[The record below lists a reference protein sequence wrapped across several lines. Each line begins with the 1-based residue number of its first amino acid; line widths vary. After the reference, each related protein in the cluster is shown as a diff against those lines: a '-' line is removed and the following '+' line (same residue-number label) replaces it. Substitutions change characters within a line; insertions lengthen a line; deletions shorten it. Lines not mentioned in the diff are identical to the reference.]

1 MIRTVVVKVGTSS
14 LTGADGRLD
23 RGFVDDLARQIS
35 AEMDAGRQV
44 VLVTSGAIRAGA
56 ERLGWQTRPRTVPMK
71 QAAAAVG
78 QGLLMETYAA
88 AFARCG
94 RVAGQMLLTRQDT
107 ADRTRYVNAR
117 NTLLALLRSRVVPI
131 VNENDTVAVEEIQFG
146 DNDTLAALV
155 AILAHAHLLLLLTDV
170 AGVLDA
176 GGQVIPEIAQID
188 EGVLALAAG
197 AGESGTG
204 GMLTKLQA
212 AQIAAEAGVETVIT
226 RARRPGVLAEIIS
239 GGRHGTRVPPRP
251 HPLRG
256 RKRWIAFGGP
266 AQGVLKVNL

>member
-1 MIRTVVVKVGTSS
+1 MIRTLVVKVGTSS

-23 RGFVDDLARQIS
+23 RGFIEELARQVS

-56 ERLGWQTRPRTVPMK
+56 ERMGWKVRPRTLPMK

-88 AFARCG
+88 AFAGCG
-94 RVAGQMLLTRQDT
+94 RTVGQMLLTRHDT
-107 ADRTRYVNAR
+107 ADRVRYVNAR

-131 VNENDTVAVEEIQFG
+131 INENDTVSVEEIQFG

-170 AGVLDA
+170 DGVMDA
-176 GGQVIPEIAQID
+176 TGQVIRVID
-188 EGVLALAAG
+188 HFNGEVMALAAG
-197 AGESGTG
+197 AGTNGTG
-204 GMLTKLQA
+204 GMVTKLQA
-212 AQIAAEAGVETVIT
+212 AQIASEAGVATVIAA
-226 RARRPGVLAEIIS
+226 ARRPNVVAES
-239 GGRHGTRVPPRP
+239 VAGMAHGTRIPPRER
-251 HPLRG
+251 PLRG

-266 AQGVLKVNL
+266 PRGAIQVN

>member
-56 ERLGWQTRPRTVPMK
+56 ERMGWKTRPRTVPMK

-88 AFARCG
+88 AFGRCG
-94 RVAGQMLLTRQDT
+94 RAVGQMLLTRHDT
-107 ADRTRYVNAR
+107 ADRSRYVNAR
-117 NTLLALLRSRVVPI
+117 NTLQALLRSRVVPI
-131 VNENDTVAVEEIQFG
+131 VNESDTVA
-146 DNDTLAALV
+146 
-155 AILAHAHLLLLLTDV
+155 
-170 AGVLDA
+170 
-176 GGQVIPEIAQID
+176 
-188 EGVLALAAG
+188 
-197 AGESGTG
+197 
-204 GMLTKLQA
+204 
-212 AQIAAEAGVETVIT
+212 
-226 RARRPGVLAEIIS
+226 
-239 GGRHGTRVPPRP
+239 GREFGTRVPPKER
-251 HPLRG
+251 PLRG

-266 AQGVLKVNL
+266 ARGAIRVNACARAALVRDGVSLLPVGIIGVEGRFAAGDTVSLVDEACVEFGRGV